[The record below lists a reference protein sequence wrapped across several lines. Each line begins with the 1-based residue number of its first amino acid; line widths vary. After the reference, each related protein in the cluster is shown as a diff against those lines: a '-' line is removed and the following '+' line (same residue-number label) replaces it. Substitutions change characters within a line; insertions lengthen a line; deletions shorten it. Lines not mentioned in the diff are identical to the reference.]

1 MGKQQLNILQTENDE
16 LKSEVRRF
24 RYGLHDPIA
33 NEENSGDVEYLWKN
47 IPDELLGGISGEDYE
62 FESDEG
68 YNSTDIEDFD
78 HDYIDDEMD
87 DGDEKNF
94 PNFVT
99 LTKLQPVLPP
109 VILMGGKVKED
120 DLQEHF
126 VVDEDDDEELD
137 LDHDPLV
144 NLTDDVEVE
153 DELEEDHQEQIEDEK
168 TKEIPL
174 VSDYFKS
181 FK

>member
-1 MGKQQLNILQTENDE
+1 M
-16 LKSEVRRF
+16 
-24 RYGLHDPIA
+24 HDPIA

-68 YNSTDIEDFD
+68 YNSTDIEDLD

-109 VILMGGKVKED
+109 VILMGGRVKG
-120 DLQEHF
+120 
-126 VVDEDDDEELD
+126 
-137 LDHDPLV
+137 
-144 NLTDDVEVE
+144 
-153 DELEEDHQEQIEDEK
+153 EED
-168 TKEIPL
+168 T
-174 VSDYFKS
+174 VSQNLKIIVFSRK
-181 FK
+181 KI